1 MIAASITVALVLG
14 YEQTQALLA
23 SWHARLVLAFIDPQS
38 VRSSDHYATEAK
50 AHNDRVRL
58 ALEMLDGIIER
69 LKSAQ
74 RAALAEH
81 SRACEQLSF
90 QAETPPAPIVQTPI
104 VELDALRRVLAFT
117 LDPHTQ
123 E

>member
-1 MIAASITVALVLG
+1 MIAATITVALVLG

-23 SWHARLVLAFIDPQS
+23 SWHARLVQSFIDE
-38 VRSSDHYATEAK
+38 RSPYELDRAATEAK

-58 ALEMLDGIIER
+58 ALEMLDGIIKR
-69 LKSAQ
+69 LRSAQ

-90 QAETPPAPIVQTPI
+90 QDETPPAPIVQTPI

>member
-1 MIAASITVALVLG
+1 MIATITVALVLG
-14 YEQTQALLA
+14 YEQTQALLVL
-23 SWHARLVLAFIDPQS
+23 WHARLVQSFIDLESP
-38 VRSSDHYATEAK
+38 RESDHYAAEAQ
-50 AHNDRVRL
+50 AHNNRVRL
-58 ALEMLDGIIER
+58 ALTMLDGIIER
-69 LKSAQ
+69 LRSAQ

-81 SRACEQLSF
+81 NRTYELSF
-90 QAETPPAPIVQTPI
+90 QDATPPPPIVQTPI

>member
-1 MIAASITVALVLG
+1 MTAANITVSLVLG
-14 YEQTQALLA
+14 YEQTQTLLV
-23 SWHARLVLAFIDPQS
+23 SWHTRLVHSFVDE
-38 VRSSDHYATEAK
+38 RSAESRDHHADAT
-50 AHNDRVRL
+50 AHNHRVRL
-58 ALEMLDGIIER
+58 AIDMLESVIER

-90 QAETPPAPIVQTPI
+90 QDETPPAPIVQTPI

-117 LDPHTQ
+117 LDPLHA
-123 E
+123 

>member
-1 MIAASITVALVLG
+1 MIAATITVALVLG
-14 YEQTQALLA
+14 YEQTQALLVL
-23 SWHARLVLAFIDPQS
+23 WHARLVHSFIDPES
-38 VRSSDHYATEAK
+38 PRKSDHNAAEAQ
-50 AHNDRVRL
+50 AHNNRVRL
-58 ALEMLDGIIER
+58 ALTMLDGIIER
-69 LKSAQ
+69 LRSAQ

-90 QAETPPAPIVQTPI
+90 QDATPPPPIVQTPI